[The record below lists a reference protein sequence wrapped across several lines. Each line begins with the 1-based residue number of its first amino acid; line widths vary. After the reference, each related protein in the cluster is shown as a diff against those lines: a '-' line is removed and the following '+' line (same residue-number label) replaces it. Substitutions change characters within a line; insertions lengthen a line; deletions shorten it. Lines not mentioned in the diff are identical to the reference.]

1 MISIEDHRY
10 VILILMDLTVEE
22 TKEKVIR
29 QMQMKTAE
37 VAQTVIDDQMRVV
50 QEIASLLGETTA
62 KSKVALTRLMKAMD
76 EDD

>member
-37 VAQTVIDDQMRVV
+37 VAQTVIDDQTV
-50 QEIASLLGETTA
+50 SYTHLGQ
-62 KSKVALTRLMKAMD
+62 RGNRR
-76 EDD
+76 